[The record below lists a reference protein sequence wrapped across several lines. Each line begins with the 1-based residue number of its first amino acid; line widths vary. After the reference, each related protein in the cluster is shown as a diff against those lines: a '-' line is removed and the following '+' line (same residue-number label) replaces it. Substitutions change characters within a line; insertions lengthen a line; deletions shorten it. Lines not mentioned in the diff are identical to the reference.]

1 MNFVVNGAMYFAM
14 GSGKTYTCGGT
25 DFRIGQGNSGGV
37 SNNWWLASAD
47 CSIVPLSHQLMCCC
61 GNDNCDPTLTDPFAT
76 NYAIEIRP
84 GDNDHDF
91 YVYEWS
97 PAGRIVP
104 NAEN

>member
-1 MNFVVNGAMYFAM
+1 MNFEVHGPLTLKM
-14 GSGKTYTCGGT
+14 GSGRDYLCG
-25 DFRIGQGNSGGV
+25 DWDMRIGQGNSGGV
-37 SNNWWLASAD
+37 SNNWWIASKD

-61 GNDNCDPTLTDPFAT
+61 GNDHCDPSLTDPFAT

-97 PAGRIVP
+97 PAGRVIP
-104 NAEN
+104 EDHN